1 MTFRL
6 NVGSTKMIKTKK
18 KSLLLL
24 AILLIVSAITMSS
37 CGDDKDEPK
46 TEYSV
51 VGVWRLDFGDGY
63 QLLTLE
69 KGGKYSLVEFDFVS
83 GNWSEYGTYSVKD
96 NIMTRI
102 LSDGDVEVY
111 TILTLTEKKM
121 ITRYE
126 GSYLG
131 QYPNQWDE
139 DVEDWT
145 RVE

>member
-1 MTFRL
+1 MVIGLITNL
-6 NVGSTKMIKTKK
+6 NKMKRKR

-24 AILLIVSAITMSS
+24 TMTLIMAALTVSS
-37 CGDDKDEPK
+37 CSDDKDEPSSG
-46 TEYSV
+46 YSV
-51 VGVWRLDFGDGY
+51 VGVWRHDFRDGY

-69 KGGKYSLVEFDFVS
+69 KGGKYSLVEFDFAS

-111 TILTLTEKKM
+111 TILTLTERKM

-126 GSYLG
+126 GAYLG
-131 QYPNQWDE
+131 QYPNQYDE
-139 DVEDWT
+139 DIEDWT